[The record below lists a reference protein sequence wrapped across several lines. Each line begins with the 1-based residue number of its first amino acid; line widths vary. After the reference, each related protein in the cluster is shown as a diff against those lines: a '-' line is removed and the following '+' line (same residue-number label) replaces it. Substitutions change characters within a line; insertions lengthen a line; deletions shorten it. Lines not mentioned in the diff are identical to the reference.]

1 MLPAQGEGR
10 GSMSRF
16 GAIGAFLVV
25 LCGILLC
32 ALVAIK

>member
-10 GSMSRF
+10 GSRTGMNRL
-16 GAIGAFLVV
+16 AAFLVI
-25 LCGILLC
+25 LCVVMLC